1 VRGSVGRALLPVL
14 GVLVLVGVVAVAS
27 TGSTPSGTTDSR
39 PPADTLLDT
48 FFSLALLALIPGAA
62 LLVYGLMQRKE
73 IAREIASG
81 KYRRT
86 SVWTYL
92 VLMGIFAAAV
102 YFRLTDFRLD
112 FRGGANEVVDLGA
125 NTERP
130 APEGDPPN
138 GSVYEPEFAWI
149 PVLVVVALAAA
160 GIAAY
165 VVASRRRGPVELPEG
180 MAAEQV
186 AEILGDDFDDLRAE
200 PDPRRAVIAA
210 YARLE
215 GALAAAGLP
224 RRPAETPEEYVVR
237 VLGALEVP
245 RRPVRE
251 LTGLYERA
259 KFSQHAVDEP
269 MRERAIAALIRI
281 RDELRELA
289 ERASQDAG
297 ATPPSTEQAA
307 APS

>member
-1 VRGSVGRALLPVL
+1 MRGGVGRAVLPVL

-48 FFSLALLALIPGAA
+48 FFSLALLALIPAAA
-62 LLVYGLMQRKE
+62 LLVYGLLQRKAIAQE
-73 IAREIASG
+73 IATG

-86 SVWTYL
+86 GVWAWL
-92 VLMGIFAAAV
+92 AFAGIAAAASYLGV
-102 YFRLTDFRLD
+102 TDFKFAL
-112 FRGGANEVVDLGA
+112 GGDVNEIVDMGSAN
-125 NTERP
+125 ERP
-130 APEGDPPN
+130 APESDPTD
-138 GSVYEPEFAWI
+138 GRVYEPEFAWI

-165 VVASRRRGPVELPEG
+165 LVASRRRKHVALDERA
-180 MAAEQV
+180 AAEQV
-186 AEILGDDFDDLRAE
+186 VEILGDDFDDLRAE

-215 GALAAAGLP
+215 GALAASGLP

-237 VLGALEVP
+237 VLAALEVP

-259 KFSQHAVDEP
+259 KFSQHPVDEP

-289 ERASQDAG
+289 DRVSQDAK
-297 ATPPSTEQAA
+297 ATRPPAEQAA
-307 APS
+307 PS

>member
-1 VRGSVGRALLPVL
+1 MRGSVGRALVPVL

-62 LLVYGLMQRKE
+62 LLVYGLMQRKA

-81 KYRRT
+81 KYRRM
-86 SVWTYL
+86 SLLGWL
-92 VLMGIFAAAV
+92 VLVTIGVAAFYVARPHFKNLGV
-102 YFRLTDFRLD
+102 
-112 FRGGANEVVDLGA
+112 GANDVVDLGST
-125 NTERP
+125 TEGG
-130 APEGDPPN
+130 APENDPAN
-138 GSVYEPEFAWI
+138 GSVYEPEFAWV
-149 PVLVVVALAAA
+149 PVLLVVVLAAA

-165 VVASRRRGPVELPEG
+165 LLASRRRERVGLPERV
-180 MAAEQV
+180 AAEHV
-186 AEILGDDFDDLRAE
+186 AESLGDDFDDLRTE

-215 GALAAAGLP
+215 GALASSGLP

-237 VLGALEVP
+237 VLGALAV
-245 RRPVRE
+245 RRGPVRK

-259 KFSQHAVDEP
+259 KFSQHPIDEP
-269 MRERAIAALIRI
+269 MRERAIAALTRI

-289 ERASQDAG
+289 ERASQDAD
-297 ATPPSTEQAA
+297 TPSAAEQAA
-307 APS
+307 SS

>member
-1 VRGSVGRALLPVL
+1 MRGSVRRALLPVL

-48 FFSLALLALIPGAA
+48 FFSLALLALIPAAA
-62 LLVYGLMQRKE
+62 LLVYGLMQRKA

-81 KYRRT
+81 RYRRT

-112 FRGGANEVVDLGA
+112 FRGGANEVVALGA
-125 NTERP
+125 STERP
-130 APEGDPPN
+130 APEGDPGN

-149 PVLVVVALAAA
+149 PVLVVVALAAV
-160 GIAAY
+160 GVAAY
-165 VVASRRRGPVELPEG
+165 LVASRRRERVGFHERV
-180 MAAEQV
+180 AAEQV
-186 AEILGDDFDDLRAE
+186 VEILGDDFDDLRAE

-215 GALAAAGLP
+215 GALASSGLP
-224 RRPAETPEEYVVR
+224 RRPAETAEEYVVR
-237 VLGALEVP
+237 VLGALEVS

-251 LTGLYERA
+251 LTGLFERA
-259 KFSQHAVDEP
+259 KFSQHPIDEP
-269 MRERAIAALIRI
+269 MRERAIAALTRI

-289 ERASQDAG
+289 ERVPQELDV
-297 ATPPSTEQAA
+297 TRPPAEQAV
-307 APS
+307 SS

>member
-1 VRGSVGRALLPVL
+1 MRGSVGRALLPVL

-48 FFSLALLALIPGAA
+48 FFSLALLALIPAAA
-62 LLVYGLMQRKE
+62 LLVYGLMQRKA

-81 KYRRT
+81 RYRRT

-125 NTERP
+125 STERP
-130 APEGDPPN
+130 APEGDPGN
-138 GSVYEPEFAWI
+138 GSLYEPEFAWI
-149 PVLVVVALAAA
+149 PVLVVVALAAV
-160 GIAAY
+160 GVAAY
-165 VVASRRRGPVELPEG
+165 LVASRRRERVGFHERV
-180 MAAEQV
+180 AAEQIV
-186 AEILGDDFDDLRAE
+186 EILGDDFDDLRAE

-215 GALAAAGLP
+215 GALASSGLP
-224 RRPAETPEEYVVR
+224 RRPAETAEEYVVR
-237 VLGALEVP
+237 VLDALEVS

-259 KFSQHAVDEP
+259 KFSQHPIDEP
-269 MRERAIAALIRI
+269 MRERAIAALTRI
-281 RDELRELA
+281 RDELSELG
-289 ERASQDAG
+289 ERASRDAEV
-297 ATPPSTEQAA
+297 TPPPTEQAA
-307 APS
+307 SS

>member
-1 VRGSVGRALLPVL
+1 VRGSVGRAILPVL
-14 GVLVLVGVVAVAS
+14 GVLVLVGIVAVAS

-39 PPADTLLDT
+39 PPADVLLDT
-48 FFSLALLALIPGAA
+48 FFSLALLLLIPAAA
-62 LLVYGLMQRKE
+62 LFVYGLMQRKE

-81 KYRRT
+81 RYRRT

-92 VLMGIFAAAV
+92 LLIGIFAAAV

-112 FRGGANEVVDLGA
+112 FRGGANEVVDLGST
-125 NTERP
+125 TERP
-130 APEGDPPN
+130 APEGDPRD
-138 GSVYEPEFAWI
+138 GSVYQPEVAWI

-165 VVASRRRGPVELPEG
+165 ILASRRRGHVGVREHL
-180 MAAEQV
+180 AAEQV
-186 AEILGDDFDDLRAE
+186 AETLGDDFDDLRSE

-215 GALAAAGLP
+215 DALASSGLP

-237 VLGALEVP
+237 ILDALEV
-245 RRPVRE
+245 RRGPVRE

-259 KFSQHAVDEP
+259 KFSHHRVDEP
-269 MRERAIAALIRI
+269 MRERAIAGLARI

-289 ERASQDAG
+289 ERASQDAA
-297 ATPPSTEQAA
+297 ATPPPAEQAA
-307 APS
+307 SS

>member
-1 VRGSVGRALLPVL
+1 MRGSVGRALVPVL

-62 LLVYGLMQRKE
+62 LLVYGLMQRKA

-81 KYRRT
+81 KYRRM
-86 SVWTYL
+86 SLLGWL
-92 VLMGIFAAAV
+92 VLVTIGVAAFYVARPHFKNLGV
-102 YFRLTDFRLD
+102 
-112 FRGGANEVVDLGA
+112 GANDVVDLGST
-125 NTERP
+125 TEGG
-130 APEGDPPN
+130 APENDPAN
-138 GSVYEPEFAWI
+138 GSVYEPEFVWV
-149 PVLVVVALAAA
+149 PVLLVVVLAAA

-165 VVASRRRGPVELPEG
+165 LLASRRRERVGLPERV
-180 MAAEQV
+180 AAEHV
-186 AEILGDDFDDLRAE
+186 AERLGDDFDDLRTE

-215 GALAAAGLP
+215 GALASSGLP

-237 VLGALEVP
+237 VLGALAV
-245 RRPVRE
+245 RRGPVRE

-259 KFSQHAVDEP
+259 KFSQHPIDEP
-269 MRERAIAALIRI
+269 MRERAIAALTRI

-289 ERASQDAG
+289 ERASQDAD
-297 ATPPSTEQAA
+297 TPSAAEQAA
-307 APS
+307 SS

>member
-1 VRGSVGRALLPVL
+1 MRGSVRRALLPVL

-48 FFSLALLALIPGAA
+48 FFSLALLALIPAAA
-62 LLVYGLMQRKE
+62 LLVYGLMQRKA

-81 KYRRT
+81 RYRRT

-125 NTERP
+125 STERP
-130 APEGDPPN
+130 APEGDPGN

-149 PVLVVVALAAA
+149 PVLVVVALAAV
-160 GIAAY
+160 GVAAY
-165 VVASRRRGPVELPEG
+165 LVASRRRERVGFHERV
-180 MAAEQV
+180 AAEQV
-186 AEILGDDFDDLRAE
+186 VEILGDDFDDLRAE

-215 GALAAAGLP
+215 GALASSGLP
-224 RRPAETPEEYVVR
+224 RRPAETAEEYVVR
-237 VLGALEVP
+237 VLGALEVS

-251 LTGLYERA
+251 LTGLFERA
-259 KFSQHAVDEP
+259 KFSQHPIDEP
-269 MRERAIAALIRI
+269 MRARAIAALTRI

-289 ERASQDAG
+289 ERVPQEIDV
-297 ATPPSTEQAA
+297 TRPPAEQAA
-307 APS
+307 SS

>member
-1 VRGSVGRALLPVL
+1 VRGSVGRAVLPVL

-48 FFSLALLALIPGAA
+48 FFSLALLALIPAAA
-62 LLVYGLMQRKE
+62 LLVYGLMQRKAIAQE
-73 IAREIASG
+73 IATG

-86 SVWTYL
+86 GVWTYL
-92 VLMGIFAAAV
+92 AFMGVFAAAV
-102 YFRLTDFRLD
+102 YFRLTDFRLG
-112 FRGGANEVVDLGA
+112 FRGGANEIVDLGST
-125 NTERP
+125 TEGG
-130 APEGDPPN
+130 APEGDPT
-138 GSVYEPEFAWI
+138 GSVYQPEFAWI

-160 GIAAY
+160 GVAAY
-165 VVASRRRGPVELPEG
+165 LVASRRRERAGTRERV
-180 MAAEQV
+180 AAEHV

-215 GALAAAGLP
+215 DALASSGLP

-237 VLGALEVP
+237 ILDALEV
-245 RRPVRE
+245 RRGPVRE

-259 KFSQHAVDEP
+259 KFSHHRVDEP
-269 MRERAIAALIRI
+269 MRERAIAGLARI

-289 ERASQDAG
+289 ERASQDAA
-297 ATPPSTEQAA
+297 ATPPRAEQAA
-307 APS
+307 SS

>member
-1 VRGSVGRALLPVL
+1 VRGSVGRALVPVL

-62 LLVYGLMQRKE
+62 LLVYGLMQRKA

-81 KYRRT
+81 NYRRM
-86 SVWTYL
+86 SLLGWL
-92 VLMGIFAAAV
+92 VLVTIGVAAFYVARPHFKNLGV
-102 YFRLTDFRLD
+102 
-112 FRGGANEVVDLGA
+112 GANDVVDLGST
-125 NTERP
+125 TEGG
-130 APEGDPPN
+130 APENDPAN
-138 GSVYEPEFAWI
+138 GSVYEPEFVWV
-149 PVLVVVALAAA
+149 PVLLVVVLAAA

-165 VVASRRRGPVELPEG
+165 LLASRRRERVGLPERV
-180 MAAEQV
+180 AAEHV
-186 AEILGDDFDDLRAE
+186 AESLGDDFDDLRTE

-215 GALAAAGLP
+215 GALASSGLP

-237 VLGALEVP
+237 VLGALAV
-245 RRPVRE
+245 RRGPVRE

-259 KFSQHAVDEP
+259 KFSQHPIDEP
-269 MRERAIAALIRI
+269 MRERAIAALTRI

-289 ERASQDAG
+289 ERASQDAD
-297 ATPPSTEQAA
+297 TPSAAEQAA
-307 APS
+307 SS

>member
-1 VRGSVGRALLPVL
+1 MRGSVGRALVPVL

-62 LLVYGLMQRKE
+62 LLVYGLLQRKA
-73 IAREIASG
+73 IAREIATG

-86 SVWTYL
+86 SVWT
-92 VLMGIFAAAV
+92 VLMAAFAVAV
-102 YFRLTDFRLD
+102 YFQLTDFRLG
-112 FRGGANEVVDLGA
+112 FRGGANEIVDLGSE
-125 NTERP
+125 TERP
-130 APEGDPPN
+130 GPEGDPGN

-149 PVLVVVALAAA
+149 PVLLVVVLAAA

-165 VVASRRRGPVELPEG
+165 LLARRRRERAALPERV
-180 MAAEQV
+180 AAEHV
-186 AEILGDDFDDLRAE
+186 AESLGDDFDDLRAE

-215 GALAAAGLP
+215 SALASSGLP

-237 VLGALEVP
+237 ILDALEV
-245 RRPVRE
+245 RRGPVRE
-251 LTGLYERA
+251 LTDLYERA
-259 KFSQHAVDEP
+259 KFSQHTVDER
-269 MRERAIAALIRI
+269 MRERAIAALVRI
-281 RDELRELA
+281 RDELRALA
-289 ERASQDAG
+289 ERASQDAEASLRPAG
-297 ATPPSTEQAA
+297 QAA
-307 APS
+307 SS

>member
-1 VRGSVGRALLPVL
+1 MRGSVRRALLPVL

-48 FFSLALLALIPGAA
+48 FFSLALLALIPAAA
-62 LLVYGLMQRKE
+62 LLVYGLMQRKA

-81 KYRRT
+81 RYRRT

-125 NTERP
+125 STERP
-130 APEGDPPN
+130 APEGDPGN

-149 PVLVVVALAAA
+149 PVLVVVALAAV
-160 GIAAY
+160 GVAAY
-165 VVASRRRGPVELPEG
+165 LVASRRRERVGFHERV
-180 MAAEQV
+180 AAEQV
-186 AEILGDDFDDLRAE
+186 VEILGDDFDDLRAE

-215 GALAAAGLP
+215 GALASSGLP
-224 RRPAETPEEYVVR
+224 RRPAETAEEYVVR
-237 VLGALEVP
+237 VLGALEVS

-251 LTGLYERA
+251 LTGLFERA
-259 KFSQHAVDEP
+259 KFSQHPIDEP
-269 MRERAIAALIRI
+269 MRERAIAALTRI

-289 ERASQDAG
+289 ERVPQELDV
-297 ATPPSTEQAA
+297 TRPPAEQAV
-307 APS
+307 SS